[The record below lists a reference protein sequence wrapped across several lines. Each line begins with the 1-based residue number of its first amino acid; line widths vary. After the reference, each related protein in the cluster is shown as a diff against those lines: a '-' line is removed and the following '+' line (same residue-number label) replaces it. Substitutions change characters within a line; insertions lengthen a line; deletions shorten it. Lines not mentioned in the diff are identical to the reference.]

1 MMICIIDYGLGN
13 SGSLV
18 NMCQKIGYSAA
29 FSNDVSIINTATHLI
44 LPGVGAFDSGMKNL
58 KERGLVEILHN
69 AVVERQTP
77 ILGICLGAQLMF
89 EGSEEGTLPGLG
101 WIKGSVKKFNDKKGL
116 KVPHMG
122 WNSLSPI
129 SQERLYFNMPDY
141 PPRFYFVHSYYFEPE
156 NSEEISAYC
165 HYGFP
170 FAAAFE
176 KLNING
182 VQFHP
187 EKSHKF
193 GTQLLTNFLAIK

>member
-1 MMICIIDYGLGN
+1 M
-13 SGSLV
+13 
-18 NMCQKIGYSAA
+18 NMCQKIGIKAYVTDSELDIL
-29 FSNDVSIINTATHLI
+29 SSKYLI
-44 LPGVGAFDSGMKNL
+44 LPGVGSFDTGMKNL
-58 KERGLVEILHN
+58 ETKNLIPILN
-69 AVVERQTP
+69 KAVMELKTP